1 MRTIYFDCSMGAA
14 GDMLTAAL
22 LEVHPQPQDFLDRIN
37 AAFGG
42 MALLRAERVSR
53 RGIMGVHAAVDIHGD
68 TEGEEPRHS
77 HPHVGVNRIYGII
90 DSMPLPEKVRQ
101 DGKNI
106 YAMLAGAESAVH
118 GCSVESIHFHELGTM
133 DALADIMSVCLLIYE
148 LAPEKIY
155 ASPVSVGSGTVKCAH
170 GTLPV
175 PAPATERLLRGV
187 PVCSGEVSGEL
198 CTPTGAALLK
208 YFADEFCPM
217 PPMRVEKCGYGM
229 GTKEFETLN
238 ALRVLLGETERRG
251 ETALEL
257 CCNLDDMTAEA
268 VGFAM
273 ERLLAAGALDVWT
286 EAIGMKKNR
295 PGVMLCC
302 LCLPDK
308 RDGVLKCIFEN
319 TTTLGVRERVCGR
332 YTLDR
337 RTETL
342 DTEYGAVRIKRAE
355 GWGVKRE
362 KPEFEDIAA
371 IAREKGISLFA
382 AERGALKGKTE

>member
-1 MRTIYFDCSMGAA
+1 
-14 GDMLTAAL
+14 MLTAAL

-37 AAFGG
+37 AALGG
-42 MALLRAERVSR
+42 MARLCPQRVSR
-53 RGIMGVHAAVDIHGD
+53 RGIMGTHAAVDIHGD

-77 HPHVGVNRIYGII
+77 HRHVGVNEIYGII
-90 DSMPLPEKVRQ
+90 DRMPLPEKVRQ
-101 DGKNI
+101 DGKSI
-106 YAMLAGAESAVH
+106 YAMLAEAESEVH
-118 GCSVESIHFHELGTM
+118 GRSVESIHFHELGTV

-170 GTLPV
+170 GMLPV

-187 PVCSGEVSGEL
+187 PVRTGEASGEL

-208 YFADEFCPM
+208 YFVDEFCPM

-238 ALRVLLGETERRG
+238 ALRALLGETERQG

-302 LCLPDK
+302 LCLPDR
-308 RDGVLKCIFEN
+308 RDGILKCLFEN
-319 TTTLGVRERVCGR
+319 TTTLGVRERTCGR
-332 YTLDR
+332 YTLTR
-337 RTETL
+337 RMEAVE
-342 DTEYGAVRIKRAE
+342 TEYGTVRIKRSE

-362 KPEFEDIAA
+362 KPEYDDIAA

-382 AERGALKGKTE
+382 AKQAVLRGKIE